1 MLRKYDLQHSE
12 IQQFSLYND
21 GNLAILDRI
30 TDFARQ
36 LDRNP
41 EAAITADFYTLILCL
56 KDEISFL
63 YDDIQMHIVPNT
75 LLLIPPGVVVTRLH
89 HAPHFTCRVI
99 CIAPSYAS
107 RLIPMGHNAWSL
119 RQLLKQQPLM
129 TLSQQEACTINQYC
143 NLLQLR
149 AGNQGMSHRQII
161 DSLMQT
167 LLFELRDIATA
178 SGLAAPKPFTSA
190 EYLFNK
196 FIEIMESSYP
206 KDRKVETYAKRLNV
220 SAKYFS
226 LVCKQVCHQT
236 CSALTNQYV
245 ARDIERQ
252 LRFSPKNIKEI
263 THEMGFPNPSFFT
276 RFVKRHLG
284 ASPKTL
290 RERWTRELNLTDTET
305 APDNQSK

>member
-1 MLRKYDLQHSE
+1 M
-12 IQQFSLYND
+12 
-21 GNLAILDRI
+21 AIWPFWTESPI
-30 TDFARQ
+30 FARQ

-167 LLFELRDIATA
+167 LLLELRDIATA

-220 SAKYFS
+220 SAKYLS

-236 CSALTNQYV
+236 CSALINQYV

-290 RERWTRELNLTDTET
+290 REHWTRELNLTDTET

>member
-1 MLRKYDLQHSE
+1 
-12 IQQFSLYND
+12 
-21 GNLAILDRI
+21 
-30 TDFARQ
+30 
-36 LDRNP
+36 
-41 EAAITADFYTLILCL
+41 
-56 KDEISFL
+56 
-63 YDDIQMHIVPNT
+63 
-75 LLLIPPGVVVTRLH
+75 
-89 HAPHFTCRVI
+89 
-99 CIAPSYAS
+99 
-107 RLIPMGHNAWSL
+107 MGHNAWSL

-220 SAKYFS
+220 SAKYLS

-236 CSALTNQYV
+236 CSGLINQYV
-245 ARDIERQ
+245 ARNIEQ
-252 LRFSPKNIKEI
+252 LLKFSPKNIKEI

>member
-99 CIAPSYAS
+99 CIA
-107 RLIPMGHNAWSL
+107 L
-119 RQLLKQQPLM
+119 RMPAGSSPWD
-129 TLSQQEACTINQYC
+129 TTPGACANCLS
-143 NLLQLR
+143 
-149 AGNQGMSHRQII
+149 S
-161 DSLMQT
+161 
-167 LLFELRDIATA
+167 
-178 SGLAAPKPFTSA
+178 
-190 EYLFNK
+190 
-196 FIEIMESSYP
+196 
-206 KDRKVETYAKRLNV
+206 
-220 SAKYFS
+220 
-226 LVCKQVCHQT
+226 
-236 CSALTNQYV
+236 
-245 ARDIERQ
+245 
-252 LRFSPKNIKEI
+252 
-263 THEMGFPNPSFFT
+263 NPS
-276 RFVKRHLG
+276 
-284 ASPKTL
+284 
-290 RERWTRELNLTDTET
+290 
-305 APDNQSK
+305 

>member
-1 MLRKYDLQHSE
+1 
-12 IQQFSLYND
+12 
-21 GNLAILDRI
+21 
-30 TDFARQ
+30 
-36 LDRNP
+36 
-41 EAAITADFYTLILCL
+41 
-56 KDEISFL
+56 
-63 YDDIQMHIVPNT
+63 MHIVPNT

-178 SGLAAPKPFTSA
+178 SGLAAPKPFTWA

-220 SAKYFS
+220 SAKYLS

-236 CSALTNQYV
+236 CSALINQYV
-245 ARDIERQ
+245 ARDIEQ
-252 LRFSPKNIKEI
+252 LLKFSPKNIKEI

>member
-107 RLIPMGHNAWSL
+107 RLIPM
-119 RQLLKQQPLM
+119 
-129 TLSQQEACTINQYC
+129 EYC

-236 CSALTNQYV
+236 CSALINQYV

>member
-30 TDFARQ
+30 TDFARH
-36 LDRNP
+36 LDRNS

-107 RLIPMGHNAWSL
+107 RLIPM
-119 RQLLKQQPLM
+119 
-129 TLSQQEACTINQYC
+129 EYC

-149 AGNQGMSHRQII
+149 AGKQGMSHRQII

-220 SAKYFS
+220 SAKYLS
-226 LVCKQVCHQT
+226 LVCKQMCHQT
-236 CSALTNQYV
+236 CSALINQYV
-245 ARDIERQ
+245 ARDIEQ
-252 LRFSPKNIKEI
+252 LLKFSPKNIKEI